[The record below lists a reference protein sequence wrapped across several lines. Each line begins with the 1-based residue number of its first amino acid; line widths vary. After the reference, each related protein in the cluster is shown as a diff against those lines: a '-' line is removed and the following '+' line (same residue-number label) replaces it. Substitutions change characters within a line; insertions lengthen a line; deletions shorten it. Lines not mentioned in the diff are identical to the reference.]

1 MQKYDQRK
9 MEKEFHKALVIEYVK
24 DFCKEHNLSL
34 QKLQTQRFT
43 LSGHE
48 CAFAQPSD
56 VKPDGLTNDRETM
69 PKITLIIRF
78 ENGKLEIEE
87 TEYTKLYLKNE

>member
-1 MQKYDQRK
+1 

-24 DFCKEHNLSL
+24 NFCAEHNLSL

-48 CAFAQPSD
+48 CAFA
-56 VKPDGLTNDRETM
+56 KPIYVNFCKTESEISNAVNYILKD
-69 PKITLIIRF
+69 F
-78 ENGKLEIEE
+78 NGKAGGCQIA
-87 TEYTKLYLKNE
+87 